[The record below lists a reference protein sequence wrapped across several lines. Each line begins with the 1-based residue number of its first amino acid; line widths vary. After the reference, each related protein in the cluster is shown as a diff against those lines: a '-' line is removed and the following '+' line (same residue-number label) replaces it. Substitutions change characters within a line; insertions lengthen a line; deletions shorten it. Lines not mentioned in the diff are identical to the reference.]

1 MILLSKYKGQHGGK
15 KGKKIRAGPTPPPPF
30 RAMPERNRFFPVRCS
45 LRPKAD
51 IVWFWLFF
59 FFKKAASLKLKECHT
74 FRIWPPDQFVV
85 KWYRGET
92 VSLIRQSPS
101 YTSPSS
107 LIAATNAK
115 NQNGNILIQIAATT
129 QQNWKNHDLGEIFIF
144 LDGPWGENCKIP
156 CHHCI
161 NCYSSSLHIFELQ
174 NTKKITNYKRIMWK
188 YKD

>member
-1 MILLSKYKGQHGGK
+1 M
-15 KGKKIRAGPTPPPPF
+15 
-30 RAMPERNRFFPVRCS
+30 RCS

-59 FFKKAASLKLKECHT
+59 FLKKKAASLKLKECHT

-107 LIAATNAK
+107 LIAATDAK
-115 NQNGNILIQIAATT
+115 TKMEIFWFKL
-129 QQNWKNHDLGEIFIF
+129 QQQHNRAEKIMIWREIFIF

-161 NCYSSSLHIFELQ
+161 NCCSSSLHIFELQ
-174 NTKKITNYKRIMWK
+174 NTKKNYK
-188 YKD
+188 KDYVKIQRLNFADTQHPFPYFLLWIGEM

>member
-1 MILLSKYKGQHGGK
+1 M
-15 KGKKIRAGPTPPPPF
+15 
-30 RAMPERNRFFPVRCS
+30 RCS

-51 IVWFWLFF
+51 LVWFWLFF

-107 LIAATNAK
+107 LIAATDAK
-115 NQNGNILIQIAATT
+115 TKMEIFWFKL
-129 QQNWKNHDLGEIFIF
+129 QQQHNRAEKIMIWREIFIF

-174 NTKKITNYKRIMWK
+174 NTKKITKRIMWK